1 MTITGIDHIVLC
13 VRSAPEAC
21 AFYER
26 TLGLVPREERPGKWS
41 LTCGAQKFSL
51 QEESSL
57 PDIARGTVRGSG
69 NVCLLTDEEPGTLRE
84 RLEGIGVEIASSLRE
99 RDGAQGPILSFH
111 MRDPDGNL
119 VEIGSPVGRPVTGG

>member
-1 MTITGIDHIVLC
+1 MAITGIDHIVMC
-13 VRSAPEAC
+13 VRDARESC

-41 LTCGAQKFSL
+41 LTCGSAKFSL
-51 QEESSL
+51 QEEARL
-57 PDIARGTVRGSG
+57 PEIAKGTVRGSG
-69 NVCLLTDEEPGTLRE
+69 NVCLLTDQEPGAVRD
-84 RLEGIGVEIASSLRE
+84 RLEAMGVEIASSLRE

-119 VEIGSPVGRPVTGG
+119 VEVGRPA